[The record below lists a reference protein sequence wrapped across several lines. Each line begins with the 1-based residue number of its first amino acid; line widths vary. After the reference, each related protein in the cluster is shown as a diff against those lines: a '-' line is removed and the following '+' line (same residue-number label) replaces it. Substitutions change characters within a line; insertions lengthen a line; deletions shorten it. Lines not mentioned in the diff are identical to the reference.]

1 MDTRIVK
8 TDTRQGYLAAVNAA
22 AQVLEAGGI
31 VGLPT
36 ETVYGLAA
44 SAEHPK
50 AVERLKAVKKRPED
64 KKFTI
69 CLALKSDV
77 NRFASSVPRV
87 AQKLISRLWPGPLTL
102 VLPGK
107 GEGTVGVRMPGL
119 AFTRDVLLKADTAV
133 IIPSANPHGSEP
145 ARTSSEVRAY
155 FDGQIELVVD
165 GGPSPLGVA
174 SSVIEVTGDGA
185 MKILRQGAI
194 SEEELRRA
202 AARTILF
209 VCTGNMCRSP
219 MAEGIARKLLAD
231 KLEVAEG
238 RLEEAGFGV
247 ASAGTGAF
255 GGTPPSPEAI
265 DVMREVDIDISGVLS
280 QPLTFQLVRESDD
293 IFVMAPTHGESV
305 KAIDPEAADR
315 TRLVAPDGRPI
326 EDPIGQSVETYRRVR
341 DGLMRAV
348 SERIEGVLNENSRR
362 K

>member
-1 MDTRIVK
+1 MDTRTIK
-8 TDTRQGYLAAVNAA
+8 TDTRQGYLEAVNAA

-77 NRFASSVPRV
+77 KRFASSVPRV
-87 AQKLISRLWPGPLTL
+87 AQKLISRFWPGPLTL

-107 GEGTVGVRMPGL
+107 GEGAVGVRMPGL

-145 ARTSSEVRAY
+145 ARTSGEVRAY

-174 SSVIEVTGDGA
+174 SSVVEVAGDGA
-185 MKILRQGAI
+185 MRILRQGAI
-194 SEEELRRA
+194 SEEELRRT

-219 MAEGIARKLLAD
+219 MAEGIARRLLAE
-231 KLEVAEG
+231 KLDVAQEHLG
-238 RLEEAGFGV
+238 EAGFSV

-255 GGTPPSPEAI
+255 GGTPPSREAI

-280 QPLTFQLVRESDD
+280 QPLTFQLVREADD
-293 IFVMAPTHGESV
+293 IFVMAPTHGESI

-315 TRLVAPDGRPI
+315 TRLVALDGRPI

-341 DGLMRAV
+341 DSLMRAV
-348 SERIEGVLNENSRR
+348 SERIEGVLDENSGR